1 MTIDELRSAAAV
13 VRDATE
19 EGENTATRI
28 GQLFLDTVNT
38 LCNVSTN
45 AIKGYVVISST
56 SDLPTS
62 PTTDQQMK
70 GYLLDTTLY
79 VWVGNGGDTLDG
91 KYQSAQLKGEDGK
104 TGEKGDSGVSLGEVV
119 LVNDLTTGGDGN
131 ALSAEMGKTLNERL
145 EPVESTLEIN
155 SSSEVV
161 TERIPYAQN
170 SGYIN
175 GQTPAS
181 NSLFRYSDPILLKA
195 GESLK
200 MKAITP
206 TNVWRLSSY
215 DPTTK
220 KYSKILSGE
229 SSGMSSASN
238 AYENTYTATEDIYVT
253 VCWYWDH
260 FQLELTLT
268 HEVTTTTSK
277 IDELDIISEAL
288 EVKVETSTK
297 TVEVPI
303 VAHTGGAYAHGGVG
317 NIVTIGTYSQY
328 SYSDDFFLKKGEI
341 LNISLA
347 NVASSVC
354 VLCVKDAVEGGT
366 DHRNLAV
373 GNGESTQAIQYTA
386 PTDGYYAVSWLTS
399 TGITITK
406 TGTRTKGDSE
416 RIVAIE
422 ESTTQIPA
430 LVSSVAALNG
440 AVFDNVSDDM
450 TEGYVDGYFVKHN
463 GEIAVNSSFAYKEFE
478 VRAGAVINFTGGMHP
493 NLAAIAKKLTSNSFE
508 ELVPATAQSVQ
519 SFTYTATVDMTIA
532 VSFSKGSDRSITIVA
547 QNVES
552 NRLNIKNLLDAQSQL
567 NQMFNTPDYGL
578 LFDKVAVIGDSLTVG
593 TLDAATGDDGHVA
606 GGSFGCSWLTYLAKK
621 WGSSVRMHYGAGGST
636 CYSWLGNNSYGLGL
650 MLKDSVVYDVY
661 FVAYGHNDAGVFTIG
676 TTSDTPTAV
685 TVDAEDKVTVDTP
698 AANTTFLGN
707 YKKIVNEIRT
717 KAPNAL
723 IFMVC
728 TDKKDSTDSR
738 SIGYMNQYIRQLAE
752 WYYGQGD
759 HKVFYLDYISKYVE
773 KAGYHTGGHWSTFG
787 YANIGRLINN
797 AVNDVIEAYLNTN
810 ALKVWGNYLESYR
823 TTKYDQT
830 M

>member
-1 MTIDELRSAAAV
+1 MAKTIDELRSAAAV

-62 PTTDQQMK
+62 PTTEQQMK
-70 GYLLDTTLY
+70 GYLLGTTLY
-79 VWVGNGGDTLDG
+79 VWVGTGGDTLDG
-91 KYQSAQLKGEDGK
+91 KYQSVQLKGTDGAP
-104 TGEKGDSGVSLGEVV
+104 GGPGPKGDSGVDLGQVV
-119 LVNDLTTGGDGN
+119 LVNDLTTGGEGN

-170 SGYIN
+170 SGFIN
-175 GQTPAS
+175 DQTPTS
-181 NSLFRYSDPILLKA
+181 SSSFRYSDPILLKA

-215 DPTTK
+215 DPTTQ

-253 VCWYWDH
+253 VCWNWGY

-297 TVEVPI
+297 TEEVPI
-303 VAHTGGAYAHGGVG
+303 VAHTGGAYGYGSVG
-317 NIVTIGTYSQY
+317 NRVTIATYSQY

-347 NVASSVC
+347 NVASNVC

-406 TGTRTKGDSE
+406 TGTSTKGDSE

-450 TEGYVDGYFVKHN
+450 TEGYVDGYFVNHS
-463 GEIAVNSSFAYKEFE
+463 GSLAGNSSFASKEFE
-478 VRAGAVINFTGGMHP
+478 VRAGAVIN
-493 NLAAIAKKLTSNSFE
+493 L
-508 ELVPATAQSVQ
+508 
-519 SFTYTATVDMTIA
+519 
-532 VSFSKGSDRSITIVA
+532 
-547 QNVES
+547 
-552 NRLNIKNLLDAQSQL
+552 
-567 NQMFNTPDYGL
+567 
-578 LFDKVAVIGDSLTVG
+578 
-593 TLDAATGDDGHVA
+593 
-606 GGSFGCSWLTYLAKK
+606 
-621 WGSSVRMHYGAGGST
+621 
-636 CYSWLGNNSYGLGL
+636 
-650 MLKDSVVYDVY
+650 
-661 FVAYGHNDAGVFTIG
+661 
-676 TTSDTPTAV
+676 
-685 TVDAEDKVTVDTP
+685 
-698 AANTTFLGN
+698 
-707 YKKIVNEIRT
+707 
-717 KAPNAL
+717 
-723 IFMVC
+723 
-728 TDKKDSTDSR
+728 
-738 SIGYMNQYIRQLAE
+738 
-752 WYYGQGD
+752 
-759 HKVFYLDYISKYVE
+759 
-773 KAGYHTGGHWSTFG
+773 
-787 YANIGRLINN
+787 
-797 AVNDVIEAYLNTN
+797 
-810 ALKVWGNYLESYR
+810 
-823 TTKYDQT
+823 
-830 M
+830 

>member
-70 GYLLDTTLY
+70 GYLLGTMLY
-79 VWVGNGGDTLDG
+79 VWVGTGGDTLDG
-91 KYQSAQLKGEDGK
+91 KYQSVQLKGTDGAP
-104 TGEKGDSGVSLGEVV
+104 GGPGPKGDSGVDLGQVV
-119 LVNDLTTGGDGN
+119 LVNDLTTGGEGN

-170 SGYIN
+170 SGFIN
-175 GQTPAS
+175 DQTPTS
-181 NSLFRYSDPILLKA
+181 SSSFRYSDPILLKA

-215 DPTTK
+215 DPTTQ

-253 VCWYWDH
+253 VCWNWGY

-297 TVEVPI
+297 TEEVPI
-303 VAHTGGAYAHGGVG
+303 VAHTGGAYGYGSVG
-317 NIVTIGTYSQY
+317 NRVTIATYSQY

-347 NVASSVC
+347 NVASTVC

-406 TGTRTKGDSE
+406 TGTSTKGDSE

-450 TEGYVDGYFVKHN
+450 TEGYVDGYFVNHS
-463 GEIAVNSSFAYKEFE
+463 GSLAGNSSFAYKEFE

-519 SFTYTATVDMTIA
+519 SFTYTATEDMTIA

-547 QNVES
+547 QNIEA
-552 NRLNIKNLLDAQSQL
+552 NTLNIEDIYNILDLLKR
-567 NQMFNTPDYGL
+567 PDYGT

-728 TDKKDSTDSR
+728 TDKKDSTASS